1 MPFSR
6 IAVYACEVS
15 SIIKIIK
22 IVTLQVRTFSN
33 LSKSCCTK
41 EAAGK
46 RVFLSASGSVTLEA
60 ALCLSIFIFA
70 STCLMLPMKV
80 MNTER
85 QIQAAMEQAGE
96 DLSRYAYLK
105 DAAEQGKLFA
115 SVGAGDFAK
124 GFCNYLAEEMGE
136 GYTEALV
143 WKHMKT
149 NVVTRIS
156 MTESQ
161 IMTDGE
167 YIDLIMNYEIRF
179 PFPVL
184 GLSSLERTARC
195 RRRAWI
201 GMEGKDFDSDGE
213 ASSEEDPM
221 VYIGKRSTRYHR
233 KRSCHYLSNDL
244 TAVSRNAIS
253 AMRNKDGEKYRAC
266 AVCGK
271 QAGETLYIM
280 PSGESYH
287 MDPDCRAIVAYVQTA
302 HLSEVEYLGPC
313 SYCSK

>member
-6 IAVYACEVS
+6 IVLKEAL
-15 SIIKIIK
+15 KKFIK
-22 IVTLQVRTFSN
+22 IVTLQVRTFPNAIKAS
-33 LSKSCCTK
+33 CTK
-41 EAAGK
+41 EASGK
-46 RVFLSASGSVTLEA
+46 KVFLSASGSVTLEA

-70 STCLMLPMKV
+70 STCLLLPMKV

-85 QIQAAMEQAGE
+85 QIQASMEQAGE

-115 SVGAGDFAK
+115 TAGAGDFAK
-124 GFCNYLAEEMGE
+124 GFCKYLVEGMGE

-143 WKHMKT
+143 REHVKT
-149 NVVTRIS
+149 DALTGIRMS
-156 MTESQ
+156 DSQ

-167 YIDLIMNYEIRF
+167 YIDLVMNYEIRF
-179 PFPVL
+179 PFPML

-201 GMEGKDFDSDGE
+201 GLEGKDYDGDGG
-213 ASSEEDPM
+213 AVSEEDPL

-244 TAVSRNAIS
+244 TSVSRNAVS
-253 AMRNKDGEKYRAC
+253 ALRNKDGKKYKAC

-271 QAGETLYIM
+271 QAGEILYLM

-287 MDPDCRAIVAYVQTA
+287 TDPDCKAIVAYVQTV
-302 HLSEVEYLGPC
+302 HLSEVEHLGPC

>member
-6 IAVYACEVS
+6 NAVYACEL
-15 SIIKIIK
+15 SIIKK
-22 IVTLQVRTFSN
+22 IFKFVTLQVRTLSN
-33 LSKSCCTK
+33 LSNSCCTK

-46 RVFLSASGSVTLEA
+46 KVFLSVSGSVTLEA

-70 STCLMLPMKV
+70 STCLLLPMKV

-115 SVGAGDFAK
+115 SAGASDFAK
-124 GFCNYLAEEMGE
+124 GFCNYLVEEMGE

-143 WKHMKT
+143 REHMKT
-149 NVVTRIS
+149 NVVNGIN
-156 MTESQ
+156 MAESQ
-161 IMTDGE
+161 IMADGE
-167 YIDLIMNYEIRF
+167 YIDLVMDYEIRF

-201 GMEGKDFDSDGE
+201 GTEGKDYDNDGD
-213 ASSEEDPM
+213 AASEEDPL
-221 VYIGKRSTRYHR
+221 VYIGKNSTRYHR

-244 TAVSRNAIS
+244 TTVSRNAIS
-253 AMRNKDGEKYRAC
+253 AMRNRDGKKYRAC

-271 QAGETLYIM
+271 QAGDTLYLM

-287 MDPDCRAIVAYVQTA
+287 TDPDCRAIVAYVQTA
-302 HLSEVEYLGPC
+302 RLSEVEHLGPC
-313 SYCSK
+313 SYCSR

>member
-1 MPFSR
+1 ML
-6 IAVYACEVS
+6 
-15 SIIKIIK
+15 KIENILK
-22 IVTLQVRTFSN
+22 IETLQVRN
-33 LSKSCCTK
+33 LSNDLKSSCTK
-41 EAAGK
+41 EASGK
-46 RVFLSASGSVTLEA
+46 KVFLSASGSVTLEA

-70 STCLMLPMKV
+70 STCLLLPMKV

-85 QIQAAMEQAGE
+85 QIQAAMEEAGE

-115 SVGAGDFAK
+115 TVGAGDFAK
-124 GFCNYLAEEMGE
+124 GFGKYLVEGMGE
-136 GYTEALV
+136 GYAQALV
-143 WKHMKT
+143 LQHVQT
-149 NVVTRIS
+149 NAMTGIS
-156 MTESQ
+156 MADSE
-161 IMTDGE
+161 ILTDGE
-167 YIDLIMNYEIRF
+167 YVDLVMDYEIRM

-201 GMEGKDFDSDGE
+201 GKDGKDYDGDGGTASD
-213 ASSEEDPM
+213 EDDPL

-244 TAVSRNAIS
+244 TTVSREAVS
-253 AMRNKDGEKYRAC
+253 AMRNRDGKRYKPC
-266 AVCGK
+266 AVCGRL
-271 QAGETLYIM
+271 AGGTLYIM

-287 MDPDCRAIVAYVQTA
+287 TDPDCKAIVAYVQTV
-302 HLSEVEYLGPC
+302 HLSEVEHLGPC